1 MCCTSWTRAL
11 HCAQI
16 ENTLHSPITGAVRS
30 ISFRAPKNLH
40 LNQRQATLEFANE
53 VGPQAERH
61 NQMFVN
67 RFGFR
72 VCAGVA
78 SPIRIQAKTIHRSE
92 EHTSELQSRPHL
104 VCRLLL

>member
-78 SPIRIQAKTIHRSE
+78 SPIRIQAVENRSAFLNRSLRWTE
-92 EHTSELQSRPHL
+92 
-104 VCRLLL
+104 